1 MAFSNNP
8 ATRLSGWRR
17 ELLAG
22 LRNWLVLGLVI
33 LLFSLSG
40 DFRHAFYTW
49 SYLPNIFQQSA
60 RNIVL
65 AVGMSFVIL
74 TGGIDLSVGSVLA
87 LSGVTL
93 AMSLK
98 GNLPPW
104 ISFAAAFPLAVL
116 VAWRLWRR
124 GARQSESARRVITI
138 VCFAAAL
145 GLGGLLIMRG

>member
-1 MAFSNNP
+1 MTMSEN
-8 ATRLSGWRR
+8 SGWRR

-22 LRNWLVLGLVI
+22 VRNWLVLGLVI

-87 LSGVTL
+87 LSGVGL
-93 AMSLK
+93 ALSLS
-98 GNLPPW
+98 GQTPTWLAFVCATPVAVIAAW
-104 ISFAAAFPLAVL
+104 ILAG
-116 VAWRLWRR
+116 R
-124 GARQSESARRVITI
+124 
-138 VCFAAAL
+138 F
-145 GLGGLLIMRG
+145 